1 MKRELTIKTDP
12 VRKRERSDNT
22 RQLKIVAKV
31 GYMTSGT
38 FHELERHEVKILKDG
53 EIYRVTDKEYSDIRN
68 SVSEDSFRLFFT
80 KQTIKRVILQAI
92 EDSEELSAD
101 LIHRR
106 LYKIENDREEKKK
119 VGNWNDFLAQ
129 WGIAVNNIDEIEEL
143 EKEIKFMQEEKGF
156 VTDEDMGDLASGI
169 QLTNVIHREQERILK
184 MDYNTRYKNGH
195 FDRNNIFDVFGYLWS
210 ENPLNGDPYVAKS
223 YRSLILQLNDYRYN
237 ALPSQSVK
245 DFDTEW
251 IDGFFTYLREKGFPN
266 VRLKGYD
273 PFNIH
278 EYYDRLVNADRE
290 MYKVQAFK
298 KVVKHFKRYLSL
310 LKEYDLIHYPKEVN
324 MISAEKYLSRD
335 VTRDNF
341 TRREFSLSPDE
352 YNKMAHT
359 DFKNDRLNLARD
371 MFIIMVQGGGF
382 RTNEIF
388 QYVKVHNNEI
398 TVYRPKIKEVVTN
411 PIWGHLADVI
421 ERHNGNIP
429 KDLLPV
435 EDYRSALKEIAQQLD
450 FDRVIVRP
458 NTTIHDKRGNEVTIE
473 DQVEEIVLMNVF
485 SPLFAR
491 KTIVRY
497 LSVVKSMKDEDIME
511 FVTISS
517 EKTLKHYKNRMEI
530 VEKFKLIE

>member
-1 MKRELTIKTDP
+1 M
-12 VRKRERSDNT
+12 
-22 RQLKIVAKV
+22 
-31 GYMTSGT
+31 G
-38 FHELERHEVKILKDG
+38 LEIRYDF
-53 EIYRVTDKEYSDIRN
+53 YSL
-68 SVSEDSFRLFFT
+68 FRLLAG
-80 KQTIKRVILQAI
+80 KNGEK
-92 EDSEELSAD
+92 LSAD
-101 LIHRR
+101 LIYKR
-106 LYKIENDREEKKK
+106 LYKIENNREEKEK
-119 VGNWNDFLAQ
+119 VAGWNDFLAQ
-129 WGIAVNNIDEIEEL
+129 WGVEVNRDEIREL
-143 EKEIKFMQEEKGF
+143 EKEIETMQEEKGF
-156 VTDEDMGDLASGI
+156 VTDEDMGDLASRI
-169 QLTNVIHREQERILK
+169 QLTNAIHRERERVLK

-210 ENPLNGDPYVAKS
+210 ENPLNGDPHVAKS
-223 YRSLILQLNDYRYN
+223 YRSLVLQLNDYKLN
-237 ALPSQSVK
+237 ALPSESLK
-245 DFDTEW
+245 DFNSEW
-251 IDGFFTYLREKGFPN
+251 IDGFFTYLREKGYPN

-273 PFNIH
+273 PFNIKK
-278 EYYDRLVNADRE
+278 YYDRLLDADRE
-290 MYKVQAFK
+290 IYKVQAFK

-310 LKEYDLIHYPKEVN
+310 LKEHDLIHYPKEVN

-335 VTRDNF
+335 VKRDNF

-352 YNKMAHT
+352 YNLMALN
-359 DFKNDRLNLARD
+359 DFKDERLNLARD

-388 QYVKVHNNEI
+388 QYVKVNNNEI

-421 ERHNGNIP
+421 ERHYGDIP

-435 EDYRSALKEIAQQLD
+435 EDFRSAIKEIARHLG
-450 FDRVIVRP
+450 FDRIIVRP
-458 NTTIHDKRGNEVTIE
+458 NTTIHDKRGDEVTIE
-473 DQVEEIVLMNVF
+473 DQVEEIVLRDVF

-497 LSVVKSMKDEDIME
+497 LAEVKNMKDEDIME